1 MNLQNSPIILP
12 VTQLRSLATCER
24 LVWLDTHGDPSER
37 SAPSAALTARLA
49 GGVAHEEAVHVAT
62 VGAIQPMPVSSWAE
76 GVQVTREA
84 MQRGDAVILNG
95 FFESLLPLDGLAQPV
110 MLRGRIDRLEKHGQ
124 RGSQAL
130 YLPVEIK
137 RYGTLS
143 DADRLQLDAYIW
155 LLGQAQGA
163 QPPFAGFWLGGR
175 EDGRPAQKV
184 RHDYDDMRLWTAL
197 DHAARLIADTDTA
210 PPVRIASHCREC
222 AWYSACRS
230 QAVATH
236 DVSLLNGLHKAT
248 RSHFQSVGIVSLQQ
262 IVAMSVVEL
271 YQFRNIG
278 KTTAPV
284 IHAQARAWIEQ
295 RPVWLREMPALYR
308 EQAWFFDIET
318 DPVRGTVWSI
328 GWSREHEPIQLVV
341 VAPHL
346 TQAQQVTLP
355 DGQIVHLAPD
365 TDAAWRCFADG
376 VSADAQPILH
386 WSGFD
391 AGVMRATAPEDV
403 VTRLKHRL
411 DDFHGSFKK
420 TVQLPVDGLS
430 LKTVAAYFGFE
441 WSAYADWHMAWS
453 DYQRWL
459 VTENDG
465 YLAKA
470 CAYQGDDVRAM
481 VVVRDWCQ
489 QAAPHSGSDLADGL
503 LPLQY

>member
-37 SAPSAALTARLA
+37 STPSAALTSRLA

-84 MQRGDAVILNG
+84 MQRGDPVIPDAHL
-95 FFESLLPLDGLAQPV
+95 EALLPLDGLAQPV
-110 MLRGRIDRLEKHGQ
+110 MLRGKVDQLQRYDQ

-130 YLPVEIK
+130 YFPIEIK
-137 RYGTLS
+137 RYLRPS
-143 DADRLQLDAYIW
+143 EADMLQLDAYVW
-155 LLGQAQGA
+155 LLEQAQGV
-163 QPPFAGFWLGGR
+163 QPRYSGFWFGMR
-175 EDGRPAQKV
+175 DDGQPARKI
-184 RHDYDDMRLWTAL
+184 RHDYDDMRLWAAL
-197 DHAARLIADTDTA
+197 EHAARLITDTETA

-222 AWYSACRS
+222 VWYSACMS
-230 QAVATH
+230 QAVANH
-236 DVSLLNGLHKAT
+236 DISLLNGLYKET
-248 RSHFQSVGIVSLQQ
+248 RIHLQNAGIVSLQQ
-262 IVAMSVVEL
+262 IVSMSVVEL
-271 YQFRNIG
+271 RQFRKIG
-278 KTTAPV
+278 PTTAPM

-295 RPVWLREMPALYR
+295 RPIWVREMPSLYR

-318 DPVRGTVWSI
+318 DQASGAVWSI
-328 GWSREHEPIQLVV
+328 GWSREHEPVQLVV

-346 TQAQQVTLP
+346 TQSQQVTLP
-355 DGQIVHLAPD
+355 DGQVVHLAPD

-386 WSGFD
+386 WANTD
-391 AGVMRATAPEDV
+391 ASVLQATAPEDV
-403 VTRLKHRL
+403 VIRLKHRL
-411 DDFHGSFKK
+411 YDFHGSFKK
-420 TVQLPVDGLS
+420 TVQLPVDGMS
-430 LKTVAAYFGFE
+430 LKTVAAYFGFA

-481 VVVRDWCQ
+481 VIIRDWCQ
-489 QAAPHSGSDLADGL
+489 QADPHSGSDLADGL